1 MDFRCPNPIIEMP
14 GGSVHRLLGGLRS
27 LVLLVLLATCASP
40 TETDVSIEAEM
51 SLAPGEV
58 LVLFIYSNSV
68 QRFSVFGLGDP
79 FPSHRQHASPASR
92 VFAQCLGTKLAKSA
106 APYLRVMDTDYFQD
120 AMFPW
125 FEFEHAP
132 QTAQQMDDL
141 LSRPRIRERIASL
154 NVHYLISMALGT
166 DVEGFPGM
174 FCGAGG
180 GGAGCLGLAWAGK
193 ATQLDAIV
201 WDLKTGREAG
211 ELSVS
216 SSGTS
221 WALGVIVP
229 IIFIAYTEEDACEA
243 LAAELGEFL
252 DSKTRNK
259 TPDQ

>member
-27 LVLLVLLATCASP
+27 LVLLVLLAACASP

-68 QRFSVFGLGDP
+68 QRSPVFEIEDP
-79 FPSHRQHASPASR
+79 FPSQRQHASPASR
-92 VFAQCLGTKLAKSA
+92 EFARCLGTKLAKKA

-141 LSRPRIRERIASL
+141 LSRPRVRERIVSL
-154 NVHYLISMALGT
+154 NVHYLISMALST
-166 DVEGFPGM
+166 DAEGIPGM
-174 FCGAGG
+174 FCGNT
-180 GGAGCLGLAWAGK
+180 GCYGLAWEGK
-193 ATQLDAIV
+193 TTQLDAIV

-221 WALGVIVP
+221 LSLGVIVP
-229 IIFIAYTEEDACEA
+229 IIFIAYTQRDACKA

>member
-14 GGSVHRLLGGLRS
+14 GGSVHRLLGGLRT
-27 LVLLVLLATCASP
+27 LGLLVLRATCASP
-40 TETDVSIEAEM
+40 TETDVSIEAKM

-68 QRFSVFGLGDP
+68 QRSPVFEIEDP
-79 FPSHRQHASPASR
+79 FPSQRQHASPASR
-92 VFAQCLGTKLAKSA
+92 ELARCLGTKLAKKA

-141 LSRPRIRERIASL
+141 LSRPRVRERIASL
-154 NVHYLISMALGT
+154 NVHYLISMALST
-166 DVEGFPGM
+166 DAEGFPG
-174 FCGAGG
+174 F
-180 GGAGCLGLAWAGK
+180 GCSGQGCVGLAWASK
-193 ATQLDAIV
+193 TTQLDAIV